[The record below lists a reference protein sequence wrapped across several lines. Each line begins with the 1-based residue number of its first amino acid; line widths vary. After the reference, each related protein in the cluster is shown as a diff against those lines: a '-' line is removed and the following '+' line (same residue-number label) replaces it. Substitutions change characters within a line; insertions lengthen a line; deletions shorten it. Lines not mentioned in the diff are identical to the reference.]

1 MNVLLICGN
10 DHYYGSAQ
18 AAINLLKF
26 AKAHCEDV
34 RYIVLTQ
41 TKGAINEL
49 CDGMGIENY
58 VTGHAYACV
67 APEGDRLRNTA
78 KHLAKK
84 ALVTAKNT
92 RAVRKIE
99 KLVDLSSIDI
109 IHTNIDRDIIGCT
122 LAKKHGIPHV
132 MHLREFATGH
142 YNVEP
147 LYEGQYEEYNRSVDR
162 YIAISRAVGQNWQ
175 ESGLDADKISVV
187 YDGIDVERVQ
197 QRRDSAA
204 EAVEDAASE
213 EVKDAVAPAAATE
226 DVVAPAAVEEDAAA
240 TAAAAEDEA
249 APGPRKL
256 RLVMCGDL
264 SSLKGQDQAIRALAL
279 IRDAQVR
286 KNITLDIFGEVH
298 TEKAYMGEMQSIIEG
313 TGLVG
318 SVVFRGYTSQ
328 LAALLKEYD
337 CGIVCSR
344 REGFGLATAE
354 FMAAGLAVIASDTGA
369 NSELIEDGVSGLI
382 YRYQDAV
389 DLSAKIET
397 LYRDRDKLNSYG
409 HSARRTVEE
418 KFTIEANCRGILDVY
433 RGQTPHGGV

>member
-10 DHYYGSAQ
+10 DHYYGSAK
-18 AAINLLKF
+18 AAINLLKY
-26 AKAHCEDV
+26 ANEHCEDV

-41 TKGAINEL
+41 TKGAINDL

-67 APEGDRLRNTA
+67 APEGGRLRNTV

-92 RAVRKIE
+92 RAVSRIE
-99 KLVDLSSIDI
+99 KLVDLNTIDV

-122 LAKKHGIPHV
+122 LAQKYAIPHV

-147 LYEGQYEEYNRSVDR
+147 LYEGQYEEYNQTVDR

-175 ESGLDADKISVV
+175 EIGLDAEKIKVV

-197 QRRDSAA
+197 QRKGS
-204 EAVEDAASE
+204 AVE
-213 EVKDAVAPAAATE
+213 
-226 DVVAPAAVEEDAAA
+226 
-240 TAAAAEDEA
+240 TAAA
-249 APGPRKL
+249 PQPRKL
-256 RLVMCGDL
+256 RLVMCGDV

-279 IRDAQVR
+279 IKDANVR
-286 KNITLDIFGEVH
+286 KNITLDVFGEVH
-298 TEKAYMGEMQSIIEG
+298 SEKAYMGDMQRIIEG
-313 TGLVG
+313 SGLTGN
-318 SVVFRGYTSQ
+318 VVFRGYSSQ

-337 CGIVCSR
+337 CGIICTR

-369 NSELIEDGVSGLI
+369 NSELIEDGVCGLI
-382 YRYQDAV
+382 YHYQDVA

-397 LYRDRDKLNSYG
+397 LYKDPGKLDSYG
-409 HSARRTVEE
+409 RGARRTVEE

-433 RGQTPHGGV
+433 REVSEQL

>member
-26 AKAHCEDV
+26 ARAHCEDV

-41 TKGAINEL
+41 TKGAINDL

-67 APEGDRLRNTA
+67 APEADRLRNTA

-92 RAVRKIE
+92 RAVSRIE
-99 KLVDLSSIDI
+99 KLVDLNTIDV

-122 LAKKHGIPHV
+122 LAQKYAIPHV

-147 LYEGQYEEYNRSVDR
+147 LYEGQYEEYYRLVDR
-162 YIAISRAVGQNWQ
+162 YIAISKAVGQNWQ
-175 ESGLDADKISVV
+175 EIGLDAEKIKVV

-197 QRRDSAA
+197 QRKGS
-204 EAVEDAASE
+204 AVE
-213 EVKDAVAPAAATE
+213 
-226 DVVAPAAVEEDAAA
+226 
-240 TAAAAEDEA
+240 TAAA
-249 APGPRKL
+249 PQPRKL
-256 RLVMCGDL
+256 RLVMCGDV

-279 IRDAQVR
+279 IKDANVR
-286 KNITLDIFGEVH
+286 KNITLDVFGEVH
-298 TEKAYMGEMQSIIEG
+298 SEKAYMGDMQRIIEG
-313 TGLVG
+313 AGLMG
-318 SVVFRGYTSQ
+318 NVVFRGYSSQ

-337 CGIVCSR
+337 CGIICTR

-369 NSELIEDGVSGLI
+369 NSELIEDGVCGLI
-382 YRYQDAV
+382 YHYQDVA

-397 LYRDRDKLNSYG
+397 LYKDPGKLDSYG
-409 HSARRTVEE
+409 RGARRTVEE

-433 RGQTPHGGV
+433 REVSEQL

>member
-10 DHYYGSAQ
+10 DHYYGSAK
-18 AAINLLKF
+18 AAINLLKY
-26 AKAHCEDV
+26 ANEHCEDV

-41 TKGAINEL
+41 TKGAINDL

-67 APEGDRLRNTA
+67 APEGGRLRNTV

-92 RAVRKIE
+92 RAVSRIE
-99 KLVDLSSIDI
+99 KLVDLNTIDV

-122 LAKKHGIPHV
+122 LAQKYAIPHV

-147 LYEGQYEEYNRSVDR
+147 LYEGQYDEYNKLVER
-162 YIAISRAVGQNWQ
+162 YIAISKAVGQNWQ
-175 ESGLDADKISVV
+175 EIGLDAEKIKVV

-197 QRRDSAA
+197 QRKGS
-204 EAVEDAASE
+204 AVE
-213 EVKDAVAPAAATE
+213 
-226 DVVAPAAVEEDAAA
+226 
-240 TAAAAEDEA
+240 TAAA
-249 APGPRKL
+249 PQPRKL
-256 RLVMCGDL
+256 RLVMCGDV

-279 IRDAQVR
+279 IKDANVR
-286 KNITLDIFGEVH
+286 KNITLDVFGEVH
-298 TEKAYMGEMQSIIEG
+298 SEKAYMGDMQRIIEG
-313 TGLVG
+313 AGLMG
-318 SVVFRGYTSQ
+318 NVVFRGYSSQ
-328 LAALLKEYD
+328 LATLLKEYD
-337 CGIVCSR
+337 CGIICTR

-369 NSELIEDGVSGLI
+369 NSELIEDGVCGLI
-382 YRYQDAV
+382 YHYQDVA

-397 LYRDRDKLNSYG
+397 LYKDPAKLDSYG
-409 HSARRTVEE
+409 RGARRTVEE

-433 RGQTPHGGV
+433 REVSEQL

>member
-10 DHYYGSAQ
+10 DHYYGSAK
-18 AAINLLKF
+18 AAINLLKY
-26 AKAHCEDV
+26 ANEHCEDV

-41 TKGAINEL
+41 TKGAINDL
-49 CDGMGIENY
+49 CDGMGIE
-58 VTGHAYACV
+58 
-67 APEGDRLRNTA
+67 RNTV

-92 RAVRKIE
+92 RAVSRIE
-99 KLVDLSSIDI
+99 KLVDLNTIDV

-122 LAKKHGIPHV
+122 LAQKYAIPHV

-147 LYEGQYEEYNRSVDR
+147 LYEGQYDEYNKLVDR
-162 YIAISRAVGQNWQ
+162 YIAISKAVGQNWQ
-175 ESGLDADKISVV
+175 EIGLDAEKIKVV

-197 QRRDSAA
+197 QRKGS
-204 EAVEDAASE
+204 AVE
-213 EVKDAVAPAAATE
+213 
-226 DVVAPAAVEEDAAA
+226 
-240 TAAAAEDEA
+240 TAAA
-249 APGPRKL
+249 PQPRKL
-256 RLVMCGDL
+256 RLVMCGDV

-279 IRDAQVR
+279 IKDANVR
-286 KNITLDIFGEVH
+286 KNITLDVFGEVH
-298 TEKAYMGEMQSIIEG
+298 SEKAYMGDMQRIIEG
-313 TGLVG
+313 AGLMG
-318 SVVFRGYTSQ
+318 NVVFRGYSSQ

-337 CGIVCSR
+337 CGIICTR

-369 NSELIEDGVSGLI
+369 NSELIEDGVCGLI
-382 YRYQDAV
+382 YHYQDVA

-397 LYRDRDKLNSYG
+397 LYKDPGKLDSYG
-409 HSARRTVEE
+409 RGARRTVEE

-433 RGQTPHGGV
+433 REVSEQL

>member
-10 DHYYGSAQ
+10 DHYYGSAK
-18 AAINLLKF
+18 AAINLLKY
-26 AKAHCEDV
+26 ANEHCEDV

-41 TKGAINEL
+41 TKGAINDL

-67 APEGDRLRNTA
+67 APEGGRLRNTV

-92 RAVRKIE
+92 RAVSRIE
-99 KLVDLSSIDI
+99 KLVDLNTIDV

-122 LAKKHGIPHV
+122 LAQKYAIPHV

-147 LYEGQYEEYNRSVDR
+147 LYEGQYDEYNKLVDR
-162 YIAISRAVGQNWQ
+162 YIAISKAVGQNWQ
-175 ESGLDADKISVV
+175 EIGLDAEKIKVV

-197 QRRDSAA
+197 QRKGS
-204 EAVEDAASE
+204 AVE
-213 EVKDAVAPAAATE
+213 
-226 DVVAPAAVEEDAAA
+226 
-240 TAAAAEDEA
+240 TAAA
-249 APGPRKL
+249 PQPRKL
-256 RLVMCGDL
+256 RLVMCGDV

-279 IRDAQVR
+279 IKDANVR
-286 KNITLDIFGEVH
+286 KNITLDVFGEVH
-298 TEKAYMGEMQSIIEG
+298 SEKAYMGDMQRIIEG
-313 TGLVG
+313 AGLTGN
-318 SVVFRGYTSQ
+318 VVFRGYSSQ
-328 LAALLKEYD
+328 LATLLKEYD
-337 CGIVCSR
+337 CGIICTR

-409 HSARRTVEE
+409 RSARRTVEE

-433 RGQTPHGGV
+433 REVSEQL

>member
-10 DHYYGSAQ
+10 DHYYGSAK
-18 AAINLLKF
+18 AAINLLKY
-26 AKAHCEDV
+26 ANEHCEDV

-41 TKGAINEL
+41 TKGAINDL

-67 APEGDRLRNTA
+67 APEGGRLKNTV

-92 RAVRKIE
+92 RAVRRIE
-99 KLVDLSSIDI
+99 KLVDLNTIDV

-122 LAKKHGIPHV
+122 LAQKYAIPHV

-147 LYEGQYEEYNRSVDR
+147 LYEGQYDEYNKLVDR
-162 YIAISRAVGQNWQ
+162 YIAISKAVGQNWQ
-175 ESGLDADKISVV
+175 EIGLDADKIKVV

-197 QRRDSAA
+197 QRKGS
-204 EAVEDAASE
+204 AVE
-213 EVKDAVAPAAATE
+213 
-226 DVVAPAAVEEDAAA
+226 
-240 TAAAAEDEA
+240 TAAA
-249 APGPRKL
+249 PQPRKL
-256 RLVMCGDL
+256 RLVMCGDV

-279 IRDAQVR
+279 IKDANVR
-286 KNITLDIFGEVH
+286 KNITLDVFGEVH
-298 TEKAYMGEMQSIIEG
+298 SEKAYMGDMQRIIEG
-313 TGLVG
+313 AGLTGN
-318 SVVFRGYTSQ
+318 VVFRGYSSQ
-328 LAALLKEYD
+328 LATLLKEYD
-337 CGIVCSR
+337 CGIICTR

-369 NSELIEDGVSGLI
+369 NSELIEDGVCGLI
-382 YRYQDAV
+382 YHYQDVA

-397 LYRDRDKLNSYG
+397 LYKDPAKLDSYG
-409 HSARRTVEE
+409 RGARRTVEE

-433 RGQTPHGGV
+433 REVSEQL

>member
-10 DHYYGSAQ
+10 DHYYGSAK
-18 AAINLLKF
+18 AAINLLKY
-26 AKAHCEDV
+26 ADEHCEDV

-41 TKGAINEL
+41 TKGAINDL

-67 APEGDRLRNTA
+67 APEGGRLRNTV

-92 RAVRKIE
+92 RAVRRIE
-99 KLVDLSSIDI
+99 KLVDLNTIDV

-122 LAKKHGIPHV
+122 LAQKYAIPHV

-147 LYEGQYEEYNRSVDR
+147 LYEGQYDEYNKLVDR
-162 YIAISRAVGQNWQ
+162 YIAISKAVGQNWQ
-175 ESGLDADKISVV
+175 EIGLDAEKIKVV

-197 QRRDSAA
+197 QRKGS
-204 EAVEDAASE
+204 AVE
-213 EVKDAVAPAAATE
+213 
-226 DVVAPAAVEEDAAA
+226 
-240 TAAAAEDEA
+240 TAAA
-249 APGPRKL
+249 PQPRKL
-256 RLVMCGDL
+256 RLVMCGDV

-279 IRDAQVR
+279 IKDAKVR
-286 KNITLDIFGEVH
+286 KNITLDVFGEVH
-298 TEKAYMGEMQSIIEG
+298 SEKAYMGDMQRIIEG
-313 TGLVG
+313 AGLMG
-318 SVVFRGYTSQ
+318 NVVFRGYSSQ

-337 CGIVCSR
+337 CGIICTR

-369 NSELIEDGVSGLI
+369 NSELIEDGVCGLI
-382 YRYQDAV
+382 YHYQDVA

-397 LYRDRDKLNSYG
+397 LYKDPGKLDSYG
-409 HSARRTVEE
+409 RGARRTVEE
-418 KFTIEANCRGILDVY
+418 KFTIGANCRGILDVY
-433 RGQTPHGGV
+433 REVSEQL

>member
-10 DHYYGSAQ
+10 DHYYGSAK
-18 AAINLLKF
+18 AAINLLKY
-26 AKAHCEDV
+26 ANEHCEDV

-41 TKGAINEL
+41 TKGAINDL

-67 APEGDRLRNTA
+67 APEGGRLRNTV

-84 ALVTAKNT
+84 ALVTAKNN
-92 RAVRKIE
+92 RAVSRIE
-99 KLVDLSSIDI
+99 KLIDLNMIDV

-122 LAKKHGIPHV
+122 LAQKYAIPHV

-147 LYEGQYEEYNRSVDR
+147 LYEGQYEEYNRLVDR
-162 YIAISRAVGQNWQ
+162 YIAISKAVGQNWQ
-175 ESGLDADKISVV
+175 EIGLDAEKIKVV

-197 QRRDSAA
+197 QRKGS
-204 EAVEDAASE
+204 AVEA
-213 EVKDAVAPAAATE
+213 
-226 DVVAPAAVEEDAAA
+226 AAVEENAAGESAAEVAAA
-240 TAAAAEDEA
+240 
-249 APGPRKL
+249 PQPRKL
-256 RLVMCGDL
+256 RLVMCGDV

-279 IRDAQVR
+279 IKEASVR
-286 KNITLDIFGEVH
+286 KNITLDVFGEVH
-298 TEKAYMGEMQSIIEG
+298 SEKAYMGDMQRIIEG
-313 TGLVG
+313 SGLTGN
-318 SVVFRGYTSQ
+318 VVFRGYSSQ
-328 LAALLKEYD
+328 LASLLKGYD

-382 YRYQDAV
+382 YHYQDVA

-397 LYRDRDKLNSYG
+397 LYKDPGKLDSFG
-409 HSARRTVEE
+409 RSARSAVEE
-418 KFTIEANCRGILDVY
+418 KFTIGVNCRGILDVY
-433 RGQTPHGGV
+433 REVSEQL

>member
-41 TKGAINEL
+41 TKGAINDL

-204 EAVEDAASE
+204 EAVEEA
-213 EVKDAVAPAAATE
+213 
-226 DVVAPAAVEEDAAA
+226 APAAVKDAAETA
-240 TAAAAEDEA
+240 TAAEDEA
-249 APGPRKL
+249 APRPRKL

-328 LAALLKEYD
+328 LATLLKEYD

-409 HSARRTVEE
+409 RSARRTVEE

>member
-10 DHYYGSAQ
+10 DHYYGSAK
-18 AAINLLKF
+18 AAINLLKY
-26 AKAHCEDV
+26 ANEHCEDV

-41 TKGAINEL
+41 TKGAINDL

-67 APEGDRLRNTA
+67 APEGGRLRNTV

-92 RAVRKIE
+92 RAVSRIE
-99 KLVDLSSIDI
+99 KLVDLNTIDV

-122 LAKKHGIPHV
+122 LAQKYAIPHV

-147 LYEGQYEEYNRSVDR
+147 LYEGQYDEYNKLVDR
-162 YIAISRAVGQNWQ
+162 YIAISKAVGQNWQ
-175 ESGLDADKISVV
+175 EIGLDAEKIKVV

-197 QRRDSAA
+197 QRKGS
-204 EAVEDAASE
+204 AVEA
-213 EVKDAVAPAAATE
+213 
-226 DVVAPAAVEEDAAA
+226 AAVEENAAGESAAEVAAA
-240 TAAAAEDEA
+240 
-249 APGPRKL
+249 PQPRKL
-256 RLVMCGDL
+256 RLVMCGDV

-279 IRDAQVR
+279 IKEASVR
-286 KNITLDIFGEVH
+286 KNITLDVFGEVH
-298 TEKAYMGEMQSIIEG
+298 SEKAYMGDMQRIIEG
-313 TGLVG
+313 SGLTGN
-318 SVVFRGYTSQ
+318 VVFRGYSSQ

-337 CGIVCSR
+337 CGIICTR

-369 NSELIEDGVSGLI
+369 NSELIEDGVCGLI
-382 YRYQDAV
+382 YHYQDVA

-397 LYRDRDKLNSYG
+397 LYKDPGKLDSYG
-409 HSARRTVEE
+409 RGARRTVEE

-433 RGQTPHGGV
+433 REVSEQL

>member
-204 EAVEDAASE
+204 EAVEEAAAEAVKEAASE
-213 EVKDAVAPAAATE
+213 DVKDAVAPAAA
-226 DVVAPAAVEEDAAA
+226 
-240 TAAAAEDEA
+240 AEDEA
-249 APGPRKL
+249 APRPRKL

-279 IRDAQVR
+279 IKDAQVR

-298 TEKAYMGEMQSIIEG
+298 TEKAYMGDMQRIIEG

-328 LAALLKEYD
+328 LATLLKEYD

-409 HSARRTVEE
+409 RSARRTVEE

>member
-204 EAVEDAASE
+204 EAVEA
-213 EVKDAVAPAAATE
+213 
-226 DVVAPAAVEEDAAA
+226 APAAVKDAAA

-249 APGPRKL
+249 APRPRKL

-328 LAALLKEYD
+328 LATLLKEYD

-382 YRYQDAV
+382 YHYQDVA

-397 LYRDRDKLNSYG
+397 LYRDADKLDSFG
-409 HSARRTVEE
+409 RSARRAVEE

>member
-41 TKGAINEL
+41 TKGAINDL

-204 EAVEDAASE
+204 EAVEEA
-213 EVKDAVAPAAATE
+213 
-226 DVVAPAAVEEDAAA
+226 APAAVKDAAA
-240 TAAAAEDEA
+240 TAAAAEDES
-249 APGPRKL
+249 APRPRKL

-328 LAALLKEYD
+328 LATLLKEYD

-409 HSARRTVEE
+409 RSARRTVEE

>member
-204 EAVEDAASE
+204 EAVEEA
-213 EVKDAVAPAAATE
+213 
-226 DVVAPAAVEEDAAA
+226 APAAVKDAAETA
-240 TAAAAEDEA
+240 TAAEDEA
-249 APGPRKL
+249 APRPRKL

-328 LAALLKEYD
+328 LATLLKEYD

-409 HSARRTVEE
+409 RSARRTVEE

>member
-10 DHYYGSAQ
+10 DHYYGSAK
-18 AAINLLKF
+18 AAINLLKY
-26 AKAHCEDV
+26 ANEHCEDV

-41 TKGAINEL
+41 TKGAINDL
-49 CDGMGIENY
+49 CDGMGIEHY

-67 APEGDRLRNTA
+67 APEGGRLRNTV

-92 RAVRKIE
+92 RAVSRIE
-99 KLVDLSSIDI
+99 KLVDLNTIDV

-122 LAKKHGIPHV
+122 LEQKYAIPHV

-147 LYEGQYEEYNRSVDR
+147 LYEGQYDEYNKLVDR
-162 YIAISRAVGQNWQ
+162 YIAISKAVGQNWQ
-175 ESGLDADKISVV
+175 EIGLDADKIKVV

-197 QRRDSAA
+197 QRKGT
-204 EAVEDAASE
+204 AVEAAAGE
-213 EVKDAVAPAAATE
+213 AAQEPAAPQA
-226 DVVAPAAVEEDAAA
+226 
-240 TAAAAEDEA
+240 
-249 APGPRKL
+249 RKL
-256 RLVMCGDL
+256 RLVMCGDV

-279 IRDAQVR
+279 IKDASVR
-286 KNITLDIFGEVH
+286 KNITLDVFGEVH
-298 TEKAYMGEMQSIIEG
+298 SEKAYMGDMQRIIEG
-313 TGLVG
+313 AGLTGN
-318 SVVFRGYTSQ
+318 VVFRGYSSQ
-328 LAALLKEYD
+328 LATLLKEYD
-337 CGIVCSR
+337 CGIICTR

-382 YRYQDAV
+382 YHYQDVA

-397 LYRDRDKLNSYG
+397 LYKDPAKLDSYG
-409 HSARRTVEE
+409 RGARRTVEE

-433 RGQTPHGGV
+433 REVSEQL

>member
-204 EAVEDAASE
+204 EAAE
-213 EVKDAVAPAAATE
+213 EA
-226 DVVAPAAVEEDAAA
+226 APAAVKDAAA
-240 TAAAAEDEA
+240 TAAEAEDEA
-249 APGPRKL
+249 APRPRKL

-328 LAALLKEYD
+328 LATLLKEYD

-409 HSARRTVEE
+409 RSARRTVEE

>member
-10 DHYYGSAQ
+10 DHYYGSAK
-18 AAINLLKF
+18 AAINLLKY
-26 AKAHCEDV
+26 ANEHCEDV

-41 TKGAINEL
+41 TRGAINDL

-67 APEGDRLRNTA
+67 APEGGRLKNTV

-84 ALVTAKNT
+84 ALVTAKNN
-92 RAVRKIE
+92 RAVSRIE
-99 KLVDLSSIDI
+99 KLIDLNMIDV

-122 LAKKHGIPHV
+122 LAQKYAIPHV

-147 LYEGQYEEYNRSVDR
+147 LYEGQYEEYNRLVDR
-162 YIAISRAVGQNWQ
+162 YIAISKAVGQNWQ
-175 ESGLDADKISVV
+175 EIGLDADKIKVV
-187 YDGIDVERVQ
+187 YDGIDVDRVQ
-197 QRRDSAA
+197 QREGSAVEAAVEAAAVEENAAGESAA
-204 EAVEDAASE
+204 EA
-213 EVKDAVAPAAATE
+213 AAA
-226 DVVAPAAVEEDAAA
+226 PQ
-240 TAAAAEDEA
+240 
-249 APGPRKL
+249 PRKL
-256 RLVMCGDL
+256 RLVMCGDV

-279 IRDAQVR
+279 IKEASVR
-286 KNITLDIFGEVH
+286 KNITLDVFGEVH
-298 TEKAYMGEMQSIIEG
+298 SEKAYMGDMQRIIEG
-313 TGLVG
+313 EGLTGN
-318 SVVFRGYTSQ
+318 VVFRGYSSQ
-328 LAALLKEYD
+328 LASLLKGYD

-382 YRYQDAV
+382 YHYQDVA

-397 LYRDRDKLNSYG
+397 LYKDPGKLDSFG
-409 HSARRTVEE
+409 RSARNAVEE
-418 KFTIEANCRGILDVY
+418 KFTIGVNCRGILDVY
-433 RGQTPHGGV
+433 REVSEQL

>member
-10 DHYYGSAQ
+10 DHYYGSAK
-18 AAINLLKF
+18 AAINLLKY
-26 AKAHCEDV
+26 ANEHCEDV

-41 TKGAINEL
+41 TKGAINDL

-67 APEGDRLRNTA
+67 APEGGRLRNTA

-92 RAVRKIE
+92 RAVSRIE
-99 KLVDLSSIDI
+99 KLVDLNTIDV

-122 LAKKHGIPHV
+122 LAQKYAIPHV

-147 LYEGQYEEYNRSVDR
+147 LYEGQYDEYNKLVDR
-162 YIAISRAVGQNWQ
+162 YIAISKAVGQNWQ
-175 ESGLDADKISVV
+175 EIGLDAEKIKVV

-197 QRRDSAA
+197 QRKGS
-204 EAVEDAASE
+204 AVE
-213 EVKDAVAPAAATE
+213 
-226 DVVAPAAVEEDAAA
+226 
-240 TAAAAEDEA
+240 TAAA
-249 APGPRKL
+249 PQPRKL
-256 RLVMCGDL
+256 RLVMCGDV

-279 IRDAQVR
+279 IKDANVR
-286 KNITLDIFGEVH
+286 KNITLDVFGEVH
-298 TEKAYMGEMQSIIEG
+298 SEKAYMGDMQRIIEG
-313 TGLVG
+313 AGLTGN
-318 SVVFRGYTSQ
+318 VVFRGYSSQ
-328 LAALLKEYD
+328 LASLLKEYD
-337 CGIVCSR
+337 CGIICTR

-382 YRYQDAV
+382 YHYQDVA
-389 DLSAKIET
+389 DLSVKIET
-397 LYRDRDKLNSYG
+397 LYKDPGKLDSFG
-409 HSARRTVEE
+409 RSARSAVEE
-418 KFTIEANCRGILDVY
+418 KFTIGVNCRGILDVY
-433 RGQTPHGGV
+433 REVSEQL

>member
-204 EAVEDAASE
+204 EAAE
-213 EVKDAVAPAAATE
+213 EA
-226 DVVAPAAVEEDAAA
+226 APAAVKDVEA

-249 APGPRKL
+249 APRPRKL

-298 TEKAYMGEMQSIIEG
+298 TEKAYMGDMQRIIEG

-328 LAALLKEYD
+328 LATLLKEYD

-409 HSARRTVEE
+409 RSARRTVEE

>member
-41 TKGAINEL
+41 TKGAINDL

-162 YIAISRAVGQNWQ
+162 YIAISKAVGQNWQ

-204 EAVEDAASE
+204 EAVEEA
-213 EVKDAVAPAAATE
+213 APAAAAEVT
-226 DVVAPAAVEEDAAA
+226 AAA
-240 TAAAAEDEA
+240 AEEKAAAEDEA
-249 APGPRKL
+249 APRPRKL

-328 LAALLKEYD
+328 LATLLKEYD

-409 HSARRTVEE
+409 RSARRTVEE

-433 RGQTPHGGV
+433 RGQTPHGEV

>member
-99 KLVDLSSIDI
+99 KLVDLSLIDI

-147 LYEGQYEEYNRSVDR
+147 LYEGQYEEYNQSVDR

-204 EAVEDAASE
+204 EAVEEA
-213 EVKDAVAPAAATE
+213 APAAAAEVT
-226 DVVAPAAVEEDAAA
+226 AAA
-240 TAAAAEDEA
+240 AEEKAAAEDEA
-249 APGPRKL
+249 APRPRKL

-328 LAALLKEYD
+328 LATLLKEYD

-409 HSARRTVEE
+409 RSARRTVEE

>member
-10 DHYYGSAQ
+10 DHYYGSAK
-18 AAINLLKF
+18 AAINLLKY
-26 AKAHCEDV
+26 ANEHCEDV

-41 TKGAINEL
+41 TRGAINDL

-67 APEGDRLRNTA
+67 APEGGRLKNTV

-92 RAVRKIE
+92 RAVSKIE
-99 KLVDLSSIDI
+99 KLVDLGAIDV

-122 LAKKHGIPHV
+122 LAKKHAIPHV

-147 LYEGQYEEYNRSVDR
+147 LYEGQYEEYNQTVDR

-175 ESGLDADKISVV
+175 ETGLDADKIEVV
-187 YDGIDVERVQ
+187 YDGIDVDRVQ
-197 QRRDSAA
+197 QR
-204 EAVEDAASE
+204 
-213 EVKDAVAPAAATE
+213 KGT
-226 DVVAPAAVEEDAAA
+226 AVEETAVEAAA
-240 TAAAAEDEA
+240 GEA
-249 APGPRKL
+249 AQEPAAPQARKL
-256 RLVMCGDL
+256 RLVMCGDV

-279 IRDAQVR
+279 IKDANVR
-286 KNITLDIFGEVH
+286 KNITLDVFGEVH
-298 TEKAYMGEMQSIIEG
+298 SEKAYMGDMQRIIEG
-313 TGLVG
+313 AGLTGN
-318 SVVFRGYTSQ
+318 VVFRGYSSQ
-328 LAALLKEYD
+328 LATLLKEYD
-337 CGIVCSR
+337 CGIICTR

-369 NSELIEDGVSGLI
+369 NSELIEDGVCGLI
-382 YRYQDAV
+382 YHYQDVA

-397 LYRDRDKLNSYG
+397 LYKDPAKLDSYG
-409 HSARRTVEE
+409 RGARRTVEE

-433 RGQTPHGGV
+433 REVSEQL

>member
-204 EAVEDAASE
+204 EAAE
-213 EVKDAVAPAAATE
+213 EA
-226 DVVAPAAVEEDAAA
+226 APAAVKDAAA

-249 APGPRKL
+249 APRPRKL

-298 TEKAYMGEMQSIIEG
+298 TEKAYMGDMQRIIEG

-328 LAALLKEYD
+328 LATLLKEYD

-409 HSARRTVEE
+409 RSARRTVEE

>member
-10 DHYYGSAQ
+10 DHYYGSAK
-18 AAINLLKF
+18 AAINLLKY
-26 AKAHCEDV
+26 ANEHCEDV

-41 TKGAINEL
+41 TKGAINDL

-67 APEGDRLRNTA
+67 APEGGRLRNTV

-92 RAVRKIE
+92 RAVSRIE
-99 KLVDLSSIDI
+99 KLVDLNTIDV

-122 LAKKHGIPHV
+122 LAQKYAIPHV

-147 LYEGQYEEYNRSVDR
+147 LYEGQYDEYNKLVDR
-162 YIAISRAVGQNWQ
+162 YIAISKAVGQNWQ
-175 ESGLDADKISVV
+175 EIGLDAEKIKVV

-197 QRRDSAA
+197 QRKGS
-204 EAVEDAASE
+204 AVE
-213 EVKDAVAPAAATE
+213 
-226 DVVAPAAVEEDAAA
+226 
-240 TAAAAEDEA
+240 TAAA
-249 APGPRKL
+249 PQPRKL
-256 RLVMCGDL
+256 RLVMCGDV

-279 IRDAQVR
+279 IKDANVR
-286 KNITLDIFGEVH
+286 KNITLDVFGEVH
-298 TEKAYMGEMQSIIEG
+298 SEKAYMGDMQRIIEG
-313 TGLVG
+313 AGLMG
-318 SVVFRGYTSQ
+318 NVVFRGYSSQ

-369 NSELIEDGVSGLI
+369 NSELIEDGVCGLI
-382 YRYQDAV
+382 YHYQDVA

-397 LYRDRDKLNSYG
+397 LYKDPGKLDSYG
-409 HSARRTVEE
+409 RGARRTVEE

-433 RGQTPHGGV
+433 REVSEQL

>member
-1 MNVLLICGN
+1 
-10 DHYYGSAQ
+10 
-18 AAINLLKF
+18 
-26 AKAHCEDV
+26 
-34 RYIVLTQ
+34 
-41 TKGAINEL
+41 
-49 CDGMGIENY
+49 MGIENY

-204 EAVEDAASE
+204 EAAE
-213 EVKDAVAPAAATE
+213 EAAPAAAAEVT
-226 DVVAPAAVEEDAAA
+226 AAA
-240 TAAAAEDEA
+240 AEEKAAAEDEA
-249 APGPRKL
+249 APRPRKL

-328 LAALLKEYD
+328 LATLLKEYD

-397 LYRDRDKLNSYG
+397 LYRDPDKLNSYG
-409 HSARRTVEE
+409 RSARRTVEE
-418 KFTIEANCRGILDVY
+418 KFTIEANCKGILDVY

>member
-204 EAVEDAASE
+204 EAVEEAAAEAVNEAASE
-213 EVKDAVAPAAATE
+213 DVKDAVAPAAA
-226 DVVAPAAVEEDAAA
+226 
-240 TAAAAEDEA
+240 AEDEA
-249 APGPRKL
+249 APRPRKL

-279 IRDAQVR
+279 IKDAQVR

-298 TEKAYMGEMQSIIEG
+298 TEKAYMGDMQRIIEG

-328 LAALLKEYD
+328 LATLLKEYD

-397 LYRDRDKLNSYG
+397 LYRDPDKLNSYG
-409 HSARRTVEE
+409 RSARRTVEE

>member
-10 DHYYGSAQ
+10 DHYYGSAK
-18 AAINLLKF
+18 AAINLLKY
-26 AKAHCEDV
+26 ANEHCEDV

-41 TKGAINEL
+41 TKGAINDL

-67 APEGDRLRNTA
+67 APEGGRLRNTV

-92 RAVRKIE
+92 RAVSRIE
-99 KLVDLSSIDI
+99 KLVDLNTIDV

-122 LAKKHGIPHV
+122 LAQKYAIPHV

-147 LYEGQYEEYNRSVDR
+147 LYEGQYDEYNKLVDR
-162 YIAISRAVGQNWQ
+162 YIAISKAVGQNWQ
-175 ESGLDADKISVV
+175 EIGLDAEKIKVV

-197 QRRDSAA
+197 QRKGS
-204 EAVEDAASE
+204 AVE
-213 EVKDAVAPAAATE
+213 
-226 DVVAPAAVEEDAAA
+226 
-240 TAAAAEDEA
+240 TAAA
-249 APGPRKL
+249 PQPRKL
-256 RLVMCGDL
+256 RLVMCGDV

-279 IRDAQVR
+279 IKDANVR
-286 KNITLDIFGEVH
+286 KNITLDVFGEVH
-298 TEKAYMGEMQSIIEG
+298 SEKAYMGDMQRIIEG
-313 TGLVG
+313 AGLMG
-318 SVVFRGYTSQ
+318 NVVFRGYSSQ

-337 CGIVCSR
+337 CGIICTR

-369 NSELIEDGVSGLI
+369 NSELIEDGVCGLI
-382 YRYQDAV
+382 YHYQDVA

-397 LYRDRDKLNSYG
+397 LYKDPGKLDSYG
-409 HSARRTVEE
+409 RGARRTVEE

-433 RGQTPHGGV
+433 REVSEQL

>member
-175 ESGLDADKISVV
+175 ESGLDADKISAPSPQAPP
-187 YDGIDVERVQ
+187 GDV
-197 QRRDSAA
+197 RRPVFFKGSG
-204 EAVEDAASE
+204 S
-213 EVKDAVAPAAATE
+213 
-226 DVVAPAAVEEDAAA
+226 
-240 TAAAAEDEA
+240 
-249 APGPRKL
+249 
-256 RLVMCGDL
+256 GD
-264 SSLKGQDQAIRALAL
+264 Q
-279 IRDAQVR
+279 
-286 KNITLDIFGEVH
+286 
-298 TEKAYMGEMQSIIEG
+298 G
-313 TGLVG
+313 TGAHQG
-318 SVVFRGYTSQ
+318 RAGKEEYHTGHFRRS
-328 LAALLKEYD
+328 
-337 CGIVCSR
+337 
-344 REGFGLATAE
+344 
-354 FMAAGLAVIASDTGA
+354 
-369 NSELIEDGVSGLI
+369 
-382 YRYQDAV
+382 
-389 DLSAKIET
+389 
-397 LYRDRDKLNSYG
+397 SY
-409 HSARRTVEE
+409 
-418 KFTIEANCRGILDVY
+418 
-433 RGQTPHGGV
+433 

>member
-41 TKGAINEL
+41 TKGAINDL

-162 YIAISRAVGQNWQ
+162 YIAISKAVGQNWQ

-204 EAVEDAASE
+204 EAVEEA
-213 EVKDAVAPAAATE
+213 APAAAAEVT
-226 DVVAPAAVEEDAAA
+226 AAA
-240 TAAAAEDEA
+240 AEEKAAAEDEA
-249 APGPRKL
+249 APRPRKL

-328 LAALLKEYD
+328 LATLLKEYD

-409 HSARRTVEE
+409 RSARRTVEE

>member
-41 TKGAINEL
+41 TKGAINDL

-67 APEGDRLRNTA
+67 APEGGRLKNTV

-92 RAVRKIE
+92 RAVSRIE
-99 KLVDLSSIDI
+99 KLVDLNTIDV

-122 LAKKHGIPHV
+122 LAQKYAIPHV

-162 YIAISRAVGQNWQ
+162 YIAISKAVGQNWQ
-175 ESGLDADKISVV
+175 ETGLDADKIEVV
-187 YDGIDVERVQ
+187 YDGIDVDRVQ
-197 QRRDSAA
+197 QRKGA
-204 EAVEDAASE
+204 EAE
-213 EVKDAVAPAAATE
+213 EA
-226 DVVAPAAVEEDAAA
+226 
-240 TAAAAEDEA
+240 
-249 APGPRKL
+249 RKL
-256 RLVMCGDL
+256 RLVMCGDV

-279 IRDAQVR
+279 IKDANVR
-286 KNITLDIFGEVH
+286 KNITLDVFGEVH
-298 TEKAYMGEMQSIIEG
+298 SEKAYMGDMQRIIEG
-313 TGLVG
+313 AGLTGN
-318 SVVFRGYTSQ
+318 VVFRGYSSQ
-328 LAALLKEYD
+328 LATLLKEYD
-337 CGIVCSR
+337 CGIICTR

-369 NSELIEDGVSGLI
+369 NSELIEDGVCGLI
-382 YRYQDAV
+382 YHYQDVA

-397 LYRDRDKLNSYG
+397 LYKDPGKLDSYG
-409 HSARRTVEE
+409 RGARRTVEE

-433 RGQTPHGGV
+433 REVSEQL